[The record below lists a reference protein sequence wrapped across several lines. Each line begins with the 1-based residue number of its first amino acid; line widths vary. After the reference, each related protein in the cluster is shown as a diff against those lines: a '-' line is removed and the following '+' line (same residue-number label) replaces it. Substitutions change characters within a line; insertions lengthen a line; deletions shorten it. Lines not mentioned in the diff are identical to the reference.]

1 MSIRVADV
9 HLRGRTGT
17 LRGRVHQPST
27 PDRALLVLLD
37 GNVDEVD
44 PLCRELCTRA
54 GLVVLAAPVTGLDDA
69 TAVVEWA
76 ADHAAELGADPH
88 RLLLAGVGAA
98 TALAA
103 EVARQ
108 ATATGWPVL
117 RLLDE
122 PPTSPERTRP

>member
-17 LRGRVHQPST
+17 LRARVHQPST
-27 PDRALLVLLD
+27 PDHALLVLLD
-37 GNVDEVD
+37 GDVDEVD
-44 PLCRELCTRA
+44 PLCHELCAHA
-54 GLVVLAAPVTGLDDA
+54 GLVVLAAPVTCLDDA

-88 RLLLAGVGAA
+88 RLLLTGVGTA

-103 EVARQ
+103 EVARR
-108 ATATGWPVL
+108 ATANGWPVL
-117 RLLDE
+117 RLLTE
-122 PPTSPERTRP
+122 PSTSPEGT